1 MRILRWWLAI
11 VCSLSL
17 SANVQA
23 QSALTLT
30 SWHIELWPEY
40 DQSAV
45 LVILAGTLPP
55 TVILPAEVTLT
66 IPGTATVFAAAV
78 KDANDGLLNATF
90 STTPAGA
97 QTQVKLTATASTFQ
111 LEYYDNN
118 LAINNTTRSFTW
130 QWQAD
135 YAAQQVTVRVQEPA
149 GASQVRTTP
158 ALQTTGAGD
167 LGLIYQEG
175 NLGAVTAGQPLTLA
189 LSYTKS
195 SSQLSVDAI
204 GAARPAATPAP
215 ANPSAAGL
223 LATPVTIVA
232 ILAAAVIVA
241 ALGWWGM
248 RQRAATSRR
257 RRGRSP
263 RPPAKPRPPSPQAAP
278 PGQQAVV
285 PPPRAAPAPQRFCTQ
300 CGQPLQPGDRFCRAC
315 GAPIS
320 S

>member
-1 MRILRWWLAI
+1 MRLLRWWLAI

-40 DQSAV
+40 DQPAV
-45 LVILAGTLPP
+45 LVILAGVLPP
-55 TVILPAEVTLT
+55 TVILPAELTLT

-78 KDANDGLLNATF
+78 KDANDGLLNAAF
-90 STTPAGA
+90 STTPVGA
-97 QTQVKLTATASTFQ
+97 QTQVKLTATASAFQ
-111 LEYYDNN
+111 LEYYDDN
-118 LAINNTTRSFTW
+118 LAINNSTRSFTW

-175 NLGAVTAGQPLTLA
+175 NLGAVAAGQPLTLA

-195 SSQLSVDAI
+195 SSQLSADAI

-215 ANPSAAGL
+215 ANSSAAGL

-232 ILAAAVIVA
+232 ILAAAVVVA
-241 ALGWWGM
+241 ALGWWGV

-257 RRGRSP
+257 RRRSS
-263 RPPAKPRPPSPQAAP
+263 RPPSKPRPPSPQTAP
-278 PGQQAVV
+278 PGQQAVA
-285 PPPRAAPAPQRFCTQ
+285 PPRAAPAPPRFCTQ

-315 GAPIS
+315 GAPTKA
-320 S
+320 